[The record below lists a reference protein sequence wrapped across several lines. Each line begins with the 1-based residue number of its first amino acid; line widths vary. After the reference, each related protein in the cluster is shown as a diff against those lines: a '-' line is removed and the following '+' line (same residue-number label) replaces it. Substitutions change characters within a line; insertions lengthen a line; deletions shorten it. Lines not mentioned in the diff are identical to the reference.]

1 MLPPLKKR
9 HVPNLCIPRVCG
21 DSPETL
27 FVNQIEEK
35 DIVVDANFITLWNPD
50 VQSQVAAFALL
61 NSTWA
66 KLMLEIIGTVM
77 GGGALKIEASHI
89 RKMVFPHLNI
99 DKQRELVGIGKTIL
113 KRGEI
118 DNNIQEQIDR
128 IVISPYGTTKSNFLN
143 IQLRELLTKKR
154 YERTGRKYD
163 E

>member
-1 MLPPLKKR
+1 
-9 HVPNLCIPRVCG
+9 
-21 DSPETL
+21 
-27 FVNQIEEK
+27 
-35 DIVVDANFITLWNPD
+35 
-50 VQSQVAAFALL
+50 
-61 NSTWA
+61 
-66 KLMLEIIGTVM
+66 
-77 GGGALKIEASHI
+77 
-89 RKMVFPHLNI
+89 MVFPHLNI